1 MTANHSLNCIG
12 LSTANCQ
19 TYRSTWRMW
28 TTDDTQSPVPTDPSD
43 DIPFPSSSSV
53 LSLTSELHPVA
64 QEAMEFQVRRRRA
77 AKLTS
82 FFGVDYRDLI
92 DDILESIERGVEEER
107 GRGTLQPEEVEV
119 LLYRVWSLKST
130 QGQYS

>member
-1 MTANHSLNCIG
+1 
-12 LSTANCQ
+12 
-19 TYRSTWRMW
+19 
-28 TTDDTQSPVPTDPSD
+28 
-43 DIPFPSSSSV
+43 
-53 LSLTSELHPVA
+53 PVA
-64 QEAMEFQVRRRRA
+64 QAATEFQVRRRRA

-119 LLYRVWSLKST
+119 SQYRSSFDAD
-130 QGQYS
+130 